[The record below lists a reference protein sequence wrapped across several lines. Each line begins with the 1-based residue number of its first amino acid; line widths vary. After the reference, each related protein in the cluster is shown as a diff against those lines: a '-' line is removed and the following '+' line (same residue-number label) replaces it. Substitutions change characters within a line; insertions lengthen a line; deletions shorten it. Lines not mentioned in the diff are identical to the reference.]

1 MRESQEL
8 GHKISS
14 HVPRNGK
21 GVCTACGSVL
31 LPQWTVRNKTIAKKA
46 RPSRR
51 ALKEE
56 RVMRRMV
63 RSQRCSFC
71 DRVTKDAIAIGSS
84 LRKEK
89 KKQPAEAAQPSEN
102 MMSADTV
109 VEGTNK
115 SSSKKRAKARKDR
128 EGLQALLKKSVQ
140 TKTLPSLN
148 LMDLMKK

>member
-14 HVPRNGK
+14 HVPKNGK

-31 LPQWTVRNKTIAKKA
+31 LPQWTVRSKITAKKA

-84 LRKEK
+84 LKKEE
-89 KKQPAEAAQPSEN
+89 KQSAEAAQSCEN

>member
-14 HVPRNGK
+14 HVTKHGK
-21 GVCTACGSVL
+21 GVCTACGNVL
-31 LPQWTVRNKTIAKKA
+31 LPQWTVRSKITAKKA

-51 ALKEE
+51 VLKAE

-71 DRVTKDAIAIGSS
+71 DRVTKDASAIGSS
-84 LRKEK
+84 LRKE
-89 KKQPAEAAQPSEN
+89 KKQPAEAAQPSED